1 MSSRIAQHR
10 PDTPH
15 ADDVVGV
22 LSARVAAALAIEVAS
37 DETIRSVGQAFA
49 SALPDFDH
57 DAFAQAVADRV
68 GLAAVVEATAIA
80 RVAADGHLSAGD

>member
-1 MSSRIAQHR
+1 MSSRIAR
-10 PDTPH
+10 ITLTRPH
-15 ADDVVGV
+15 ADDLADV

-49 SALPDFDH
+49 SVLPDFDH